1 MFTLLIVVHHKRIAS
16 NLTNVLIFITL
27 TQSLALVYSTLAVP
41 IFVLTNFDNFINTS
55 SMASNL
61 KLKKNESF
69 RARLG

>member
-27 TQSLALVYSTLAVP
+27 TQSLALVYSTLAVQ
-41 IFVLTNFDNFINTS
+41 IFVLTNCDNFINTS

-61 KLKKNESF
+61 KFQKMKV
-69 RARLG
+69 LGLG